1 VNLQIKKALLA
12 MDISAKVGLG
22 FLKNFGLKFDLVREN
37 FQPFLNLIGTK
48 SLHPKASIWY
58 LPFP

>member
-37 FQPFLNLIGTK
+37 FQIVLKLI
-48 SLHPKASIWY
+48 
-58 LPFP
+58 

>member
-22 FLKNFGLKFDLVREN
+22 FLKKFDMKSDFNLVKN
-37 FQPFLNLIGTK
+37 FKLF
-48 SLHPKASIWY
+48 
-58 LPFP
+58 